1 MIDPE
6 TTDIERTIYNF
17 ANGLYNAKRGGERP
31 DEKFRSKAYQYKGWT
46 VILSK
51 EESQP

>member
-1 MIDPE
+1 MIDSE

-17 ANGLYNAKRGGERP
+17 ANGLYNVNRSVERP
-31 DEKFRSKAYQYKGWT
+31 NEKFRSKAYQYKGWT
-46 VILSK
+46 VVLDE